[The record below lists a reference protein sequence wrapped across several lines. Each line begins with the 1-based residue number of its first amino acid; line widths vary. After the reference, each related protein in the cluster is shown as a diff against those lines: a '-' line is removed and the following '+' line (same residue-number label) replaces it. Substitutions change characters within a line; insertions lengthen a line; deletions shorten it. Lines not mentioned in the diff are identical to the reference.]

1 MPYKNAYILT
11 GGIATGKSTV
21 CSLLKISGFSIIDAD
36 IVGKEELENSKEEL
50 KKAFGSSIFTDGVIE
65 RKKLAQII
73 FDSDEQREK
82 LNSILHPKIRASISK
97 QAEILD
103 KKGVPFILDIPL
115 FFETQG
121 YAGKMNVVV
130 YTPRE
135 IQLQRLCQ
143 REGLEKS
150 QALKGI
156 QAQMDIEEKKRK
168 ADWVIDNSKDLKHL
182 QQEVEKF
189 VDFIRGNYA
198 GIKI

>member
-150 QALKGI
+150 QALKRI

>member
-150 QALKGI
+150 QALKRI
-156 QAQMDIEEKKRK
+156 QAQMDIEEKKRR

>member
-36 IVGKEELENSKEEL
+36 IVAKEELENSKEEL

-150 QALKGI
+150 QALKRI
-156 QAQMDIEEKKRK
+156 QAQMDIEEKKRR